1 MTTIAFINPN
11 STEAMTDSCA
21 SSFRANLPAGF
32 DVLAITNHDA
42 PAAIQGPEDGEA
54 AIPGVLDIVARS
66 AADAHVIGCFDDTGL
81 ASARQLTDKPV
92 IGIGQAAFHLAAL
105 QTGRFYVLTTLSVSV
120 PVIAENIAN
129 QGFEKICDGLAASGV
144 PVLDLEHQ
152 SERSQQTIA
161 AHIEK
166 ISADFPKTAIVLGC
180 AGMTNI
186 WGALQKRFQTPL
198 VDPVAAAAKLIAAIT
213 PIR

>member
-1 MTTIAFINPN
+1 MTSIAFINPN

-21 SSFRANLPAGF
+21 ASFKANLPAGF
-32 DVLAITNHDA
+32 EVLAVTNRSA
-42 PAAIQGPEDGEA
+42 PAAIQGPEDGDA
-54 AIPGVLDIVARS
+54 AIPGVLDIVTHS

-81 ASARQLTDKPV
+81 ARARQLTDKPV

-105 QTGRFYVLTTLSVSV
+105 QAGRFYVLTTLSVSV
-120 PVIAENIAN
+120 PVIAGNIAN
-129 QGFEKICDGLAASGV
+129 QGFDKICDGVAASGV
-144 PVLDLEHQ
+144 PVLDLEHHP
-152 SERSQQTIA
+152 ERSQHTIA

-186 WGALQKRFQTPL
+186 WGALQQRFQTPL
-198 VDPVAAAAKLIAAIT
+198 VDPVAAAAKLVAAIT
-213 PIR
+213 PMR